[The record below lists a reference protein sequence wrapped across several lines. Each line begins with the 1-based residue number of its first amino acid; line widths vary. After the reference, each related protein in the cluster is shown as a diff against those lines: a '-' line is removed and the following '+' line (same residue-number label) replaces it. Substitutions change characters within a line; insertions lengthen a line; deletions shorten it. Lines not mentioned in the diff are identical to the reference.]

1 VLLVLAASVVVL
13 TPLMLLLPLD
23 RVVRDLRGP
32 LLYYVWNLAVTAV
45 VTTAAHLDGGA
56 GSPLLVLH
64 FLVLAFMA
72 VAYPPAGVVLTG
84 VLTTVTHTVLVA
96 WPLDPSSLLVAT
108 VLGAVTLICTLTSA
122 THWAAHDRQ
131 LLLLRTQEAPATT
144 DPLTCVPNR
153 RAFLERV
160 APTPWPGW
168 AATSSPSWPTARCPT
183 TTGRWPAAWGP
194 PSPRRVPAA
203 V

>member
-1 VLLVLAASVVVL
+1 MLLVLAASVVVL

-122 THWAAHDRQ
+122 SQWAAHDRQ

-144 DPLTCVPNR
+144 DP
-153 RAFLERV
+153 
-160 APTPWPGW
+160 
-168 AATSSPSWPTARCPT
+168 
-183 TTGRWPAAWGP
+183 
-194 PSPRRVPAA
+194 
-203 V
+203 